1 MAVRYPVVAASRLH
15 SVKHYLQVA
24 AKWNQSSGRIIIKHE
39 KGFLQYEENKYNC
52 KDQYQVRDSF
62 FHILL
67 NLNLQRYIFL

>member
-1 MAVRYPVVAASRLH
+1 MVSHGMAVRYPV
-15 SVKHYLQVA
+15 KHYLQIA

-52 KDQYQVRDSF
+52 KDQYQVCDSF